1 MKRTNLILAL
11 AFLCGMANAQ
21 TQQGIVKT
29 RGRLAANGTL
39 IPGAPLMGATV
50 SIKNASSYVT
60 NDNGK
65 FSFSIPSKTFYFTG
79 VKKQGYLLCDHDML
93 NRVYQYSSDTLFV
106 VMETPDNITADRLAA
121 EKKLRRTLQHQLQE
135 KEDEIEAMKEQMT
148 ISEKQYHELLQDLYD
163 KQSKNEDLIAEMA
176 ERYATLDFDEMDEF
190 RQKVAFFIQNGELTR
205 ADSLLDTKGNM
216 EERSAELDRMDAA
229 IKADSEELAKRQE
242 AHDKSIELKAKAL
255 EDFAAD
261 CFSRFEIC
269 KMQYENDSAA
279 YWLELRASKDTL
291 NIDWLTYCGMF
302 ISEYLA
308 DYELAQKYI
317 QRVIDITEN
326 DPKYSDEMRGE
337 CYSHLANIHLMSG
350 KYDEGIRLYE
360 KSRDLLSKD
369 SKAYIIATGG
379 LANCL
384 INISKDEEAISLMR
398 EAYSLYQQY
407 NHNDPELLFRLYDL
421 LGACLDNNG
430 EYDEG
435 QQFLDLAVDLAETE
449 EMNPSYQFLA
459 YLESASLY
467 RNLDNYDKAENL
479 LKKALETGLQIY
491 DEEHPQISAVY
502 EEFGRLYFKQS
513 KYQDALYYTT
523 KAKDYLEGYDNLKY
537 AQRCAIIAKIYAD
550 MGDMQQAE
558 NYTMESY
565 NIKLKT
571 YGEDNP
577 VMIDAYNSLGSFYCD
592 KGDFDKALVYIEK
605 SISLRKSESGDMHP
619 TLIISYSYMGGINM
633 RLGQYE
639 EGLKWFLLTLDITK
653 HYYGEEHSKTADAYA
668 NVGGIYMYSGKYEEA
683 INMLEKALHIHATVY
698 GEKQAD
704 VASDYNGLGQIYMT
718 MGKYQ
723 EAIANF
729 QKAIEIR
736 EKVFGENNAKLKSL
750 YEFMIQI
757 YQRMEDTENVE
768 LYETLLNEIQE

>member
-1 MKRTNLILAL
+1 MKKVFSLLL
-11 AFLCGMANAQ
+11 AFAITSISFAQ

-29 RGRLAANGTL
+29 RGRLDAAGNL
-39 IPGAPLMGATV
+39 IPGTPLQGAMV
-50 SIKNASSYVT
+50 SIKNTSSSVT
-60 NDNGK
+60 GNDGS
-65 FSFSIPSKTFYFTG
+65 FSFAVPSKMFYLTN
-79 VKKQGYLLCDHDML
+79 VQKQGYLLCDRDLL
-93 NRVYQYSSDTLFV
+93 NRVHQYSSNPIIV
-106 VMETPDNITADRLAA
+106 VMETPDNTMADRLAV
-121 EKKLRRTLQHQLQE
+121 EKRIRRTLQHQLE
-135 KEDEIEAMKEQMT
+135 EREDEIEALKEQQKIT
-148 ISEKQYHELLQDLYD
+148 DKQYHELIQKLYD

-421 LGACLDNNG
+421 LGVCLVKNG

-449 EMNPSYQFLA
+449 EMDPSYQFLA
-459 YLESASLY
+459 YLESATLY

-491 DEEHPQISAVY
+491 DEEHPKISAVY

-513 KYQDALYYTT
+513 KYQDAIYYAT
-523 KAKDYLEGYDNLKY
+523 KAKDYLEGYDNLEY
-537 AQRCAIIAKIYAD
+537 AQICSNIAEIYAE
-550 MGDMQQAE
+550 MGDIQQAE
-558 NYTMESY
+558 NYMMESY

-577 VMIDAYNSLGSFYCD
+577 VMIGTYNLLGSIYCD
-592 KGDFDKALVYIEK
+592 KGDFDEALVYIEK

-619 TLIISYSYMGGINM
+619 SLINSYSYMGGINLK
-633 RLGQYE
+633 LGRYE

-653 HYYGEEHSKTADAYA
+653 HYYGDEHSKTADAYS
-668 NVGGIYMYSGKYEEA
+668 NVGGIYLFMDNPEEA
-683 INMLEKALHIHATVY
+683 INMQEKALQIHTSVY
-698 GEKQAD
+698 GEEHAD
-704 VASDYNGLGQIYMT
+704 VAADYNGLAHIYLA
-718 MGKYQ
+718 MGNNQ
-723 EAIANF
+723 EAIANL

-736 EKVFGENNAKLKSL
+736 KKVFGENNAKLKSL

>member
-148 ISEKQYHELLQDLYD
+148 ISEKQYHELLQELYD
-163 KQSKNEDLIAEMA
+163 KQSKNEGLIAEMA
-176 ERYATLDFDEMDEF
+176 ERYSTIDFDKTNEF
-190 RQKVAFFIQNGELTR
+190 QRKVAFFIQNGELTR
-205 ADSLLDTKGNM
+205 ADSLLNTKGSM

-229 IKADSEELAKRQE
+229 IKADSEELAERQK
-242 AHDKSIELKAKAL
+242 AHDKSVELKAKTL

-261 CFSRFEIC
+261 CYSHFEIC
-269 KMQYENDSAA
+269 NMQYKNDSAA

-291 NIDWLTYCGMF
+291 NIDWQTYCGMF

-317 QRVIDITEN
+317 KRVVDITKN

-337 CYSHLANIHLMSG
+337 SYSHLANIHLMSG
-350 KYDEGIRLYE
+350 NYNESINLYE
-360 KSRDLLSKD
+360 ESRKLLPEESQ
-369 SKAYIIATGG
+369 AYIMTNAG
-379 LANCL
+379 LASCYL
-384 INISKDEEAISLMR
+384 KFYKAEEAFGLLR
-398 EAYSLYQQY
+398 EADSLYQQH
-407 NHNDPELLFRLYDL
+407 NHNNPELLFHLYNLSASYFNDKL
-421 LGACLDNNG
+421 
-430 EYDEG
+430 EYDKAK
-435 QQFLDLAVDLAETE
+435 QFTDLAVDLVETE
-449 EMNPSYQFLA
+449 ELDPTYQLLA
-459 YLESASLY
+459 YLESATLY
-467 RNLDNYDKAENL
+467 LTLDNYDKAEDL
-479 LKKALETGLQIY
+479 LGKALNIGLQIY
-491 DEEHPQISAVY
+491 DEKHPKISSIY
-502 EEFGRLYFKQS
+502 YEFGTLYYKQS
-513 KYQDALYYTT
+513 KYQKALHYLA
-523 KAKDYLEGYDNLKY
+523 KAKDICKESDKLEY
-537 AQRCAIIAKIYAD
+537 AQICSRISDIYMD
-550 MGDMQQAE
+550 MGDMQEAE
-558 NYTMESY
+558 NNIMETF
-565 NIKLKT
+565 NIRLKV
-571 YGEDNP
+571 YGEDSP
-577 VMIDAYNSLGSFYCD
+577 AMIRAYNLLGSIYCE
-592 KGDFDKALVYIEK
+592 KGEYDKALVYIEK
-605 SISLRKSESGDMHP
+605 AISLRKIESGDMHFS
-619 TLIISYSYMGGINM
+619 LITSYSFAGGINLRM
-633 RLGQYE
+633 GRFE
-639 EGLKWFLLTLDITK
+639 EASKWFMLTLEATK
-653 HYYGEEHSKTADAYA
+653 NYYGEEHSKTADAYA

-736 EKVFGENNAKLKSL
+736 KEIFGTNSIKLKLL
-750 YEFMIQI
+750 YECMKQM
-757 YQRMEDTENVE
+757 YQEMDDIENVK
-768 LYETLLNEIQE
+768 LYDTLLNEIQE